1 MSDENRNQ
9 DHDTISLSNVTH
21 IHYHSTLISIV
32 RSIQGHKYPVWKS
45 YTGWPFQQYCLEVLN
60 HSTQTSLEHNT
71 TVVLRRLCQTCSNAQ
86 WTSGSNSAVDPGK
99 ISTLSNHVSYTRS
112 QLLSGLAKSPT
123 QVDSYW
129 CGMVLD
135 TRENPVDITFYHY
148 VVYPF
153 ISCSFDNN
161 DFMYWLITISLDN
174 DFPW

>member
-32 RSIQGHKYPVWKS
+32 RSIQDHKYPVWKS
-45 YTGWPFQQYCLEVLN
+45 YTGWLFQQYFLEVLKN
-60 HSTQTSLEHNT
+60 HSTQTSLDHNT
-71 TVVLRRLCQTCSNAQ
+71 TVALRGLCQTCSNTQ

-99 ISTLSNHVSYTRS
+99 ANIHTLQPCVVYTFTTIIR
-112 QLLSGLAKSPT
+112 LKSPT

-135 TRENPVDITFYHY
+135 AHTGESRWHHVLP
-148 VVYPF
+148 
-153 ISCSFDNN
+153 
-161 DFMYWLITISLDN
+161 LRSLSVH
-174 DFPW
+174 FLFLW